1 MVNTLADLL
10 SSGIPVA
17 QRPALLFENE
27 VYTCAELEA
36 LSNRV
41 AHVLIGQGL
50 QSSNVVCQVNLFGI
64 LKSGAIRVQAAD
76 RLRPRPIFFASLDL
90 ALAYFGATIG

>member
-36 LSNRV
+36 LSSRV

-50 QSSNVVCQVNLFGI
+50 QSSNVVCQVVRGRPELVINLFGI
-64 LKSGAIRVQAAD
+64 LKSGAI
-76 RLRPRPIFFASLDL
+76 
-90 ALAYFGATIG
+90 